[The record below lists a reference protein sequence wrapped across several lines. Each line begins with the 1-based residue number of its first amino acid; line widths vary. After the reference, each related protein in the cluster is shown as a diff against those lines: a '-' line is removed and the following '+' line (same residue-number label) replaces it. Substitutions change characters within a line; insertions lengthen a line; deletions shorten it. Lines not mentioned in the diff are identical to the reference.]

1 MKIISAVCALIIS
14 VLVVSGCAAK
24 PGIYGNPL
32 TETKVTTVADISAN
46 ADSLSG
52 KVVRLEGQIVRECPA
67 GGWIMLKDNTGT
79 IYVDLHPNQI
89 AIPQA
94 VGHSVAAQGKV
105 RKDGKLI
112 SVLGE
117 GVELK

>member
-1 MKIISAVCALIIS
+1 MKIISVVCALMLSILII
-14 VLVVSGCAAK
+14 SGCAAK
-24 PGIYGNPL
+24 PGVYGNPL
-32 TETKVTTVADISAN
+32 TETKVTTVGEISAN
-46 ADSLSG
+46 ADSFSG
-52 KVVRLEGQIVRECPA
+52 KAVRLEGEIVRECPA
-67 GGWIMLKDNTGT
+67 GGWFILKDNTGT
-79 IYVDLHPNQI
+79 IYVDLHTAQI

-112 SVLGE
+112 FVLGE

>member
-1 MKIISAVCALIIS
+1 MKTISAVCALVFS
-14 VLVVSGCAAK
+14 VLFVCGCAAK
-24 PGIYGNPL
+24 PGVYGNPL
-32 TETKVTTVADISAN
+32 TETKTSSVGEILAN
-46 ADSLSG
+46 ADNLSG
-52 KVVRLEGQIVRECPA
+52 KVVRLEGEIVRECPA
-67 GGWIMLKDNTGT
+67 GGWFMLKDATGT
-79 IYVDLHPNQI
+79 IYVDLHTAQI